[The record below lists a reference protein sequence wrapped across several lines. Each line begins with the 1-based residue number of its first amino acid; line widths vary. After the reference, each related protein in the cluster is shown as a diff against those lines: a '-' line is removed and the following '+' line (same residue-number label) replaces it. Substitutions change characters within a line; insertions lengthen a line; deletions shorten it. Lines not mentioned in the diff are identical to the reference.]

1 MSEPVAS
8 GGHRQAVLL
17 GVLLVVLAFAG
28 WYYYWPTTTTAPSS
42 QTTPAT
48 TTAAEVGQLPVPE
61 TVKLATLEGAEE
73 LTDAGRNPFA
83 YGVRPPPPAPP
94 RPPAPPPLAPVVT
107 APPAPVGPPP
117 IGLRLIA
124 LLEISRGRAMVT
136 LKDPASNAIY
146 NGFEGDVVDGRYRI
160 VKIGIQSVT
169 VSYVDGSGQRTIG
182 FSG

>member
-1 MSEPVAS
+1 VSEPITS

-28 WYYYWPTTTTAPSS
+28 WYYYWPTTTTASSS

-61 TVKLATLEGAEE
+61 TVKLATLEGATE
-73 LTDAGRNPFA
+73 LSDAGRNPFA

-94 RPPAPPPLAPVVT
+94 RPPAPPPMAPVVT

-124 LLEISRGRAMVT
+124 LLEMPQGRKMVT
-136 LKDPASNAIY
+136 LKDPTSNAFY

-160 VKIGIQSVT
+160 IKIGIQSVT